1 MFQNSREEERIEVKY
16 SDRPTSARTELPPPL
31 SLAGVA
37 LPPPLSLPSP
47 LGSTLEDS
55 ESGESDD
62 PSSER
67 SWDGSALTSPK
78 SPSSYKHALSIA
90 GV

>member
-1 MFQNSREEERIEVKY
+1 LQVPLTA
-16 SDRPTSARTELPPPL
+16 DALPTPVALPPHLAPTALPPPL

-37 LPPPLSLPSP
+37 LPPPLSLPSL

-78 SPSSYKHALSIA
+78 SPSSYNHALSIA